1 MGLVA
6 LVLAPVVTWPAP
18 RAGAPA
24 RPPWP
29 LRLAIQAGALAAIGW
44 VVLPWSREVL
54 RTGHSSDPYGAPVPL
69 AAALAA
75 GLAFARLRATLRRA
89 RG

>member
-18 RAGAPA
+18 GAGA
-24 RPPWP
+24 RPPW
-29 LRLAIQAGALAAIGW
+29 LVRLAIQAGAVAAIGW
-44 VVLPWSREVL
+44 VVVPWSREVL

-75 GLAFARLRATLRRA
+75 GLALARLRLVLRRA